1 MMEMATAR
9 RKSSLAFSSVC
20 GNAQPADEDSQWLSW
35 AEKQFCQIAGEDRQI
50 DEDEFKM
57 ALNIK
62 KSFFAERF
70 FHLFDQD
77 GSGYISLDELME
89 GLYLLTK
96 GDPVDKLRFLFSV
109 YDVDGNGA
117 IDHEELKVVLR
128 ACLCESSMTISE
140 ATIDALTSALF
151 EAADTDGSGAISFE
165 ELKEELE
172 KNPDVMENLTISA
185 ASWLKPPSLKPSRRV
200 LPRYLTW
207 RYVHNNYRKILFL
220 VVFILINVAL
230 FTEAAYRYA
239 KKKSNWCLIT
249 ARGCGQCLNFNSAFV
264 LVLMLRKTI
273 TTLRTTKAAEILPT
287 DQNIVFHK
295 LVGIFIA
302 LLSGIHTLGHIGNAW
317 FVEKTTDGNVT
328 MSALLFTNPHLTSLG
343 LAPVSGSA
351 FLTGWVLDIILA
363 IMVICSMPFVRR
375 SGHFQVFYFTHMLYV
390 VFWGLLLIHGPRFW
404 YWFVVPGII
413 FIVEKLSQTKCVK
426 QARYGKTYV
435 QEVNLLPSGV
445 THLALTRPN
454 RFHYKAGDYIFINI
468 PQIAQY
474 EWHPFTISSAPEQQG
489 TISMHIRSAGNW
501 TNRLYAF
508 FEDRQKRNRDE
519 TELLL
524 GSASDIRVAMETEE
538 VEETNHA
545 GEFIR
550 LREMECDAAEADV
563 VKPTLNHRGANGNL
577 PHGLPRGY
585 SVEREESE
593 DNQHQHR
600 TIACQTTFEM
610 KGAKSWRS
618 SLREEKIQV
627 FIDGPYGTATRGIFQ
642 AEHAI
647 LVGAGIGVTPFA
659 SILQS
664 IMHRYRVGRQTCP
677 ICQHTWLGNIPTDM
691 MRLKK
696 VDFIWINRNQ
706 NAFEWFV
713 SLLTQLEMEQAQE
726 PFDRFLELHMYM
738 TSAMAK
744 NDMKGIGLQM
754 ALDIMHKKGHR
765 DLITGLKTR
774 TQPGRPDW
782 NKIFTQIAREKK
794 GKVQVFFCGSPTL
807 AKIIKKS
814 CEKFNFSFHKEN
826 F

>member
-1 MMEMATAR
+1 M
-9 RKSSLAFSSVC
+9 
-20 GNAQPADEDSQWLSW
+20 
-35 AEKQFCQIAGEDRQI
+35 
-50 DEDEFKM
+50 
-57 ALNIK
+57 
-62 KSFFAERF
+62 SFM
-70 FHLFDQD
+70 D
-77 GSGYISLDELME
+77 G
-89 GLYLLTK
+89 
-96 GDPVDKLRFLFSV
+96 
-109 YDVDGNGA
+109 
-117 IDHEELKVVLR
+117 
-128 ACLCESSMTISE
+128 
-140 ATIDALTSALF
+140 
-151 EAADTDGSGAISFE
+151 
-165 ELKEELE
+165 
-172 KNPDVMENLTISA
+172 LTISA
-185 ASWLKPPSLKPSRRV
+185 ASWLKPPALKSSRRV

-287 DQNIVFHK
+287 DQNIIFHK
-295 LVGIFIA
+295 MVGIFIA

-317 FVEKTTDGNVT
+317 FVEKVSEGNIT
-328 MSALLFTNPHLTSLG
+328 MSALLFSNPHLTNLG
-343 LAPVSGSA
+343 LAPVAGSA
-351 FLTGWVLDIILA
+351 FLTGWVLDVVLA

-563 VKPTLNHRGANGNL
+563 KPALNHRGANGNL

-642 AEHAI
+642 AEHAV

-807 AKIIKKS
+807 AKVIKKS

>member
-1 MMEMATAR
+1 MEMATAR
-9 RKSSLAFSSVC
+9 RKSSLAFSTVC

-57 ALNIK
+57 ALGIK

-70 FHLFDQD
+70 FHLFDAD

-128 ACLCESSMTISE
+128 ACLQESAMTISE
-140 ATIDALTSALF
+140 ATIDSLTSALF

-185 ASWLKPPSLKPSRRV
+185 ASWLKPPSIKRTRPL

-220 VVFILINVAL
+220 VVYLLINVAL
-230 FTEAAYRYA
+230 FIQAAYVTSR
-239 KKKSNWCLIT
+239 KENSNWCLVT

-273 TTLRTTKAAEILPT
+273 TTIRTTKAAEILPT
-287 DQNIVFHK
+287 DQNIIFHK
-295 LVGIFIA
+295 MVGIVIA
-302 LLSGIHTLGHIGNAW
+302 CLALVHTLGHIGNAW
-317 FVEKTTDGNVT
+317 YVERNPYIDIT
-328 MSALLFTNPHLTSLG
+328 MVELLFTNTSATSFG
-343 LAPVSGSA
+343 LAPVAGSA
-351 FLTGWVLDIILA
+351 YITGWVLDVLLCV
-363 IMVICSMPFVRR
+363 MVVCSMPFVRR

-390 VFWGLLLIHGPRFW
+390 VFWTLLLMHGPRFY
-404 YWFVVPGII
+404 YWFVVPGVV

-426 QARYGKTYV
+426 QARYGNTYV

-445 THLALTRPN
+445 THLVLTRPN
-454 RFHYKAGDYIFINI
+454 RFHYKAGDYIFIQI
-468 PQIAQY
+468 PQIATY

-489 TISMHIRSAGNW
+489 IISMHIRSVGNW

-508 FEDRQKRNRDE
+508 FEDRQKRNREE

-538 VEETNHA
+538 AEESQYG

-550 LREMECDAAEADV
+550 LKEMEFDAAEADV
-563 VKPTLNHRGANGNL
+563 KPSMNHRGANGTM
-577 PHGLPRGY
+577 PHGMPRGY
-585 SVEREESE
+585 SVDREETE

-618 SLREEKIQV
+618 SLREEKIKV

-642 AEHAI
+642 AEHAV

-664 IMHRYRVGRQTCP
+664 VMHRYRSSRQTCP
-677 ICQHTWLGNIPTDM
+677 ACQHTWLATPPTDM

-774 TQPGRPDW
+774 TQPGRPEW

-794 GKVQVFFCGSPTL
+794 GKVQVFFCGSPSL
-807 AKIIKKS
+807 GKVIKKA
-814 CEKFNFSFHKEN
+814 CEKFNFGFHKEN